1 MTITLESPVEEKVVE
16 SNIETSFVETFKT
29 ENLDFSKIIKT
40 AEDKG
45 WENALVTGG
54 NLVKELR
61 DSSIQYNKISDFSD
75 EHKNLLDFF
84 ANSLNIY
91 LGLHPIA
98 NDFPTFSVS
107 ETFNILKYE
116 KGQAYHSTHADYFP
130 YGLTNLR
137 HLSGVCF
144 MSDVSEG
151 GELVFPQ
158 QDLEIKPERG
168 KLVIFPSGWT
178 HAHHTMPVLSDD
190 LRYVFQLWWSF
201 V

>member
-1 MTITLESPVEEKVVE
+1 MTITLESPVEEKVVK
-16 SNIETSFVETFKT
+16 SNIETGFVKTFKT
-29 ENLDFSKIIKT
+29 ESLDFFKIIKK

-54 NLVKELR
+54 NLIKELR
-61 DSSIQYNKISDFSD
+61 DSSIQYNKVSDFSD
-75 EHKNLLDFF
+75 EHKDLLNFF

-98 NDFPTFSVS
+98 NDFPAFSVS

-116 KGQAYHSTHADYFP
+116 KGQGYHSTHTDYFP
-130 YGLTNLR
+130 HGPTNLR
-137 HLSGVCF
+137 HLTGICF

>member
-1 MTITLESPVEEKVVE
+1 MTITLESPVEEKVVK
-16 SNIETSFVETFKT
+16 SNIETGFVETFKT
-29 ENLDFSKIIKT
+29 ESLDFSNIIKK

-45 WENALVTGG
+45 WDNALVTGG
-54 NLVKELR
+54 NLIKELR
-61 DSSIQYNKISDFSD
+61 DSSIQYNKVSDFSD
-75 EHKNLLDFF
+75 EHKDLLNFF

-98 NDFPTFSVS
+98 NDFPAFSVS

-116 KGQAYHSTHADYFP
+116 KGQGYHSTHTDYFP
-130 YGLTNLR
+130 HGPTNLR
-137 HLSGVCF
+137 HLTGICF

-178 HAHHTMPVLSDD
+178 HAHHTMPVLSDEV
-190 LRYVFQLWWSF
+190 RYVFQLWWSF